1 MRNWFVAFLAA
12 LWLLPSEAASVT
24 KKIGVQDFTGVV
36 AGGIY
41 DVTLIRADVCSVEVT
56 CEADMADDLRIAV
69 KQGRLVLEIDQSG
82 WSSAERKKFSDLRP
96 KAVVRLPVLSYLEI
110 GGACRMETSGR
121 FDAGERFDGR
131 ISGAASLSELCVGGE
146 SGNWDISGAASV
158 RIDGKFDES
167 LYVGSGAARAI
178 VSETGVSV
186 RAETIGAASLRLNIS
201 DASYSYVGATG
212 APSVT
217 VAGRTDSLTIESS
230 GAGRVNTAALN
241 ARRARVGCTGAC
253 SVDLNVSGELD
264 VSVTGASRVTYS
276 GDARIVSQSVSRAS
290 SLRKR

>member
-1 MRNWFVAFLAA
+1 M
-12 LWLLPSEAASVT
+12 
-24 KKIGVQDFTGVV
+24 
-36 AGGIY
+36 
-41 DVTLIRADVCSVEVT
+41 
-56 CEADMADDLRIAV
+56 
-69 KQGRLVLEIDQSG
+69 
-82 WSSAERKKFSDLRP
+82 
-96 KAVVRLPVLSYLEI
+96 
-110 GGACRMETSGR
+110 
-121 FDAGERFDGR
+121 
-131 ISGAASLSELCVGGE
+131 
-146 SGNWDISGAASV
+146 
-158 RIDGKFDES
+158 
-167 LYVGSGAARAI
+167 
-178 VSETGVSV
+178 SV

-253 SVDLNVSGELD
+253 SVDLNVSELD

>member
-1 MRNWFVAFLAA
+1 MKNWFVAFLAA

-69 KQGRLVLEIDQSG
+69 KKGRLVLEIDQSG

-121 FDAGERFDGR
+121 FDAGERFDGQR
-131 ISGAASLSELCVGGE
+131 RGFV
-146 SGNWDISGAASV
+146 
-158 RIDGKFDES
+158 
-167 LYVGSGAARAI
+167 
-178 VSETGVSV
+178 
-186 RAETIGAASLRLNIS
+186 
-201 DASYSYVGATG
+201 VGAVCRRRVRELG
-212 APSVT
+212 YQRRGFGPDRREVRRIALCGIGGSPGYRLGDRRERAGRDDRSRLVT
-217 VAGRTDSLTIESS
+217 VKHIRCFLFLC
-230 GAGRVNTAALN
+230 R
-241 ARRARVGCTGAC
+241 
-253 SVDLNVSGELD
+253 
-264 VSVTGASRVTYS
+264 
-276 GDARIVSQSVSRAS
+276 GDGS
-290 SLRKR
+290 SLRNGYRADG

>member
-12 LWLLPSEAASVT
+12 LWLLPSGAAPVT
-24 KKIGVQDFTGVV
+24 KKIEVSGFTGVV

-41 DVTLIRADVCSVEVT
+41 DVTLIRADVCSAEVT
-56 CEADMADDLRIAV
+56 CEADMADDLRIVV

-131 ISGAASLSELCVGGE
+131 ISGAAS
-146 SGNWDISGAASV
+146 V

-167 LYVGSGAARAI
+167 LYVVSGAARAI

-217 VAGRTDSLTIESS
+217 VTGRTGSLTIESS

>member
-121 FDAGERFDGR
+121 FDAGERFHGCV
-131 ISGAASLSELCVGGE
+131 SGVASLSKLSVGGTL
-146 SGNWDISGAASV
+146 GNWDISGGASV
-158 RIDGKFDES
+158 RVDAKFDES
-167 LYVGSGAARAI
+167 IYVVSGVAQVTA
-178 VSETGVSV
+178 SEAGQRVQV
-186 RAETIGAASLRLNIS
+186 ETVGGASLRLDVS
-201 DASYSYVGATG
+201 DASLVRIGAAG
-212 APSVT
+212 VPSVT
-217 VAGRTDSLTIESS
+217 VAGRTDSLTVEC
-230 GAGRVNTAALN
+230 GGGGRVNAVALDTYQ
-241 ARRARVGCTGAC
+241 ARVGCSGVA
-253 SVDLNVSGELD
+253 SVELNVSGELD
-264 VSVTGASRVTYS
+264 VSVTGGSRVTYS
-276 GDARIVSQSVSRAS
+276 GDARIVSQSVSRTG

>member
-1 MRNWFVAFLAA
+1 MAA

-121 FDAGERFDGR
+121 FDAGECFH
-131 ISGAASLSELCVGGE
+131 
-146 SGNWDISGAASV
+146 
-158 RIDGKFDES
+158 
-167 LYVGSGAARAI
+167 
-178 VSETGVSV
+178 
-186 RAETIGAASLRLNIS
+186 
-201 DASYSYVGATG
+201 
-212 APSVT
+212 
-217 VAGRTDSLTIESS
+217 
-230 GAGRVNTAALN
+230 
-241 ARRARVGCTGAC
+241 GC
-253 SVDLNVSGELD
+253 VSG
-264 VSVTGASRVTYS
+264 VA
-276 GDARIVSQSVSRAS
+276 
-290 SLRKR
+290 

>member
-1 MRNWFVAFLAA
+1 MKNWFVAFLAA

-69 KQGRLVLEIDQSG
+69 KKGRLVLEIDQSG

-158 RIDGKFDES
+158 RIDREVRRIALCGIGGGPGYRLGDRRE
-167 LYVGSGAARAI
+167 RAGRDDR
-178 VSETGVSV
+178 S
-186 RAETIGAASLRLNIS
+186 RL
-201 DASYSYVGATG
+201 
-212 APSVT
+212 VT
-217 VAGRTDSLTIESS
+217 VKHIRCFLFLC
-230 GAGRVNTAALN
+230 R
-241 ARRARVGCTGAC
+241 
-253 SVDLNVSGELD
+253 
-264 VSVTGASRVTYS
+264 
-276 GDARIVSQSVSRAS
+276 GDGS
-290 SLRKR
+290 SLRNGYRADRVV

>member
-1 MRNWFVAFLAA
+1 MKNWFVAFLAA

-69 KQGRLVLEIDQSG
+69 KKGRLVLEIDQSG

-131 ISGAASLSELCVGGE
+131 ISGAASLSELCVGGK

-167 LYVGSGAARAI
+167 LYVVSGAARAI

-212 APSVT
+212 APSV
-217 VAGRTDSLTIESS
+217 
-230 GAGRVNTAALN
+230 
-241 ARRARVGCTGAC
+241 
-253 SVDLNVSGELD
+253 
-264 VSVTGASRVTYS
+264 
-276 GDARIVSQSVSRAS
+276 
-290 SLRKR
+290 

>member
-1 MRNWFVAFLAA
+1 MAFLAA

-146 SGNWDISGAASV
+146 SGNWDI
-158 RIDGKFDES
+158 DGKFDES
-167 LYVGSGAARAI
+167 LYVVSGAARAI

>member
-1 MRNWFVAFLAA
+1 MKNWFVAFLAA

-69 KQGRLVLEIDQSG
+69 KKGRLVLEIDQSG

-121 FDAGERFDGR
+121 FDAGECFHGCV
-131 ISGAASLSELCVGGE
+131 SGVASLSKLSVGGAL
-146 SGNWDISGAASV
+146 GNWDISGGASV
-158 RIDGKFDES
+158 RVDAKFDES
-167 LYVGSGAARAI
+167 IYVVSGVAQVTA
-178 VSETGVSV
+178 SEAGQRVQV
-186 RAETIGAASLRLNIS
+186 ETVGGASLRLDVS
-201 DASYSYVGATG
+201 DASLVRIGAAG
-212 APSVT
+212 VPSVT
-217 VAGRTDSLTIESS
+217 VAGRTDSLTVEC
-230 GAGRVNTAALN
+230 GGGGRVNAVALD
-241 ARRARVGCTGAC
+241 ACQARVGCSGVA
-253 SVDLNVSGELD
+253 SVELNVSGELD

>member
-1 MRNWFVAFLAA
+1 
-12 LWLLPSEAASVT
+12 
-24 KKIGVQDFTGVV
+24 
-36 AGGIY
+36 
-41 DVTLIRADVCSVEVT
+41 
-56 CEADMADDLRIAV
+56 MADDLRIAV
-69 KQGRLVLEIDQSG
+69 KKGRLVLEIDQSG

-167 LYVGSGAARAI
+167 LYVVSGAARAI

-217 VAGRTDSLTIESS
+217 VTGRTGSLTIESS
-230 GAGRVNTAALN
+230 GAGRVNTAALD

>member
-69 KQGRLVLEIDQSG
+69 KKGRLVLEIDQSG

-110 GGACRMETSGR
+110 GGACHIGP
-121 FDAGERFDGR
+121 
-131 ISGAASLSELCVGGE
+131 
-146 SGNWDISGAASV
+146 V
-158 RIDGKFDES
+158 RCRRTFR
-167 LYVGSGAARAI
+167 RAYQRR
-178 VSETGVSV
+178 GF
-186 RAETIGAASLRLNIS
+186 A
-201 DASYSYVGATG
+201 VGAVCRRKVRELG
-212 APSVT
+212 YQRRGFGPDRREVRRIALCGIGGSPGYRLGDRRERAGRDDRSRLVT
-217 VAGRTDSLTIESS
+217 VKHIRCFLFLC
-230 GAGRVNTAALN
+230 R
-241 ARRARVGCTGAC
+241 
-253 SVDLNVSGELD
+253 
-264 VSVTGASRVTYS
+264 
-276 GDARIVSQSVSRAS
+276 GDGS
-290 SLRKR
+290 SLRNGCRADG

>member
-1 MRNWFVAFLAA
+1 MAA
-12 LWLLPSEAASVT
+12 AVRGGLGYEKDRGTGFYRCRGRRYLRRDADPRRRLL
-24 KKIGVQDFTGVV
+24 GRG
-36 AGGIY
+36 
-41 DVTLIRADVCSVEVT
+41 
-56 CEADMADDLRIAV
+56 DLR
-69 KQGRLVLEIDQSG
+69 GRYGRRSADRGETGASRAGDRSVGLVFRRTQEIFRPPPEGGRSASRAELSG
-82 WSSAERKKFSDLRP
+82 DRRRMPHGDIGP
-96 KAVVRLPVLSYLEI
+96 VR
-110 GGACRMETSGR
+110 CRRT
-121 FDAGERFDGR
+121 FR

-167 LYVGSGAARAI
+167 LYVVSGAARAI

-217 VAGRTDSLTIESS
+217 VTGRTGSLTIESS

>member
-1 MRNWFVAFLAA
+1 MAA

-121 FDAGERFDGR
+121 FDAGECFHGCV
-131 ISGAASLSELCVGGE
+131 SGVASLSKLSVGGAL
-146 SGNWDISGAASV
+146 GNWDISLGPSRCEIR
-158 RIDGKFDES
+158 RIDLRGVRGCS
-167 LYVGSGAARAI
+167 GNRLGSRSARASRDGRRSL
-178 VSETGVSV
+178 VAV
-186 RAETIGAASLRLNIS
+186 RRVRCLPCAHRG
-201 DASYSYVGATG
+201 G
-212 APSVT
+212 
-217 VAGRTDSLTIESS
+217 GRSFRD
-230 GAGRVNTAALN
+230 
-241 ARRARVGCTGAC
+241 GCRTNG
-253 SVDLNVSGELD
+253 
-264 VSVTGASRVTYS
+264 
-276 GDARIVSQSVSRAS
+276 
-290 SLRKR
+290 

>member
-1 MRNWFVAFLAA
+1 MAA

-121 FDAGERFDGR
+121 FDAGECFHGCV
-131 ISGAASLSELCVGGE
+131 SGVASLSKLSVGGAL
-146 SGNWDISGAASV
+146 GNWDISGGASV
-158 RIDGKFDES
+158 R
-167 LYVGSGAARAI
+167 LGSRSARASRDGRRSL
-178 VSETGVSV
+178 VAV
-186 RAETIGAASLRLNIS
+186 RRVRCLPCAHRG
-201 DASYSYVGATG
+201 G
-212 APSVT
+212 
-217 VAGRTDSLTIESS
+217 GRSFRD
-230 GAGRVNTAALN
+230 
-241 ARRARVGCTGAC
+241 GCRTNG
-253 SVDLNVSGELD
+253 
-264 VSVTGASRVTYS
+264 
-276 GDARIVSQSVSRAS
+276 
-290 SLRKR
+290 

>member
-1 MRNWFVAFLAA
+1 MAFLAA

-131 ISGAASLSELCVGGE
+131 ISGAAS
-146 SGNWDISGAASV
+146 V

-167 LYVGSGAARAI
+167 LYVVSGAARAI

>member
-1 MRNWFVAFLAA
+1 MKNWFVAFLAA

-121 FDAGERFDGR
+121 FDAGERFDGV
-131 ISGAASLSELCVGGE
+131 S
-146 SGNWDISGAASV
+146 
-158 RIDGKFDES
+158 
-167 LYVGSGAARAI
+167 AARLRCRSC
-178 VSETGVSV
+178 VSEESPGIGISAARLRSGSTGSSTNRSMWYRGQPGYRFGDRRE
-186 RAETIGAASLRLNIS
+186 RAGRDDRSRL
-201 DASYSYVGATG
+201 
-212 APSVT
+212 VT
-217 VAGRTDSLTIESS
+217 VKHIRCFLFLC
-230 GAGRVNTAALN
+230 R
-241 ARRARVGCTGAC
+241 
-253 SVDLNVSGELD
+253 
-264 VSVTGASRVTYS
+264 
-276 GDARIVSQSVSRAS
+276 GDGS
-290 SLRKR
+290 SLRNGCRADG